1 MAVGALGPGLKLRQN
16 DLRYVGNIYFQDFS
30 RRLKG
35 IWPGIFGIFWDIL
48 GYLGYV
54 GIFWDIW
61 DTLGNVGTCWNMS
74 CWYVKLQCL
83 FRSWVMNM
91 VSISISIL
99 TSYAVGILE
108 STQASRGRSQGTHLS
123 ASKLQQCLLCCF
135 KAGRKW
141 WVSQRKTWLWSSLF
155 VYITV
160 YGVYIRVYI
169 YTYIWY
175 IIYIIYTYICNIHIY
190 IYIYIY
196 TPYISTHVCYY
207 VLYIEYG
214 SIFLSPGF
222 FVGKTLWHTALSEN
236 QGQTGF
242 ISTTSNCFMD
252 PLMRVWP
259 GVIHPFHRRWIEYIT
274 ASKIDFR
281 CI

>member
-74 CWYVKLQCL
+74 CWYVKLQFL

-190 IYIYIY
+190 IHIYIHTIYIY
-196 TPYISTHVCYY
+196 TC
-207 VLYIEYG
+207 VL
-214 SIFLSPGF
+214 L
-222 FVGKTLWHTALSEN
+222 
-236 QGQTGF
+236 
-242 ISTTSNCFMD
+242 C
-252 PLMRVWP
+252 
-259 GVIHPFHRRWIEYIT
+259 VIHWIWFHLFVPRIFRWQNTVTHCSVREPRSNRVHIHNIELFHGPPN
-274 ASKIDFR
+274 ASMTRSDSPVSSQMNR
-281 CI
+281 VYNCI

>member
-1 MAVGALGPGLKLRQN
+1 MAISQSGLDARW
-16 DLRYVGNIYFQDFS
+16 
-30 RRLKG
+30 RLELWVQASSSAKMT
-35 IWPGIFGIFWDIL
+35 WDT
-48 GYLGYV
+48 LGYV
-54 GIFWDIW
+54 G
-61 DTLGNVGTCWNMS
+61 TCWDRS
-74 CWYVKLQCL
+74 CWYVKLQFL
-83 FRSWVMNM
+83 LRSWVMNM

-135 KAGRKW
+135 KAGRNS

-160 YGVYIRVYI
+160 YGVYIRIYI
-169 YTYIWY
+169 Y
-175 IIYIIYTYICNIHIY
+175 IYNHIY

-196 TPYISTHVCYY
+196 TYIHIYTYIYIYIHIYRYTYIHIYIHIYAHVCYY

-222 FVGKTLWHTALSEN
+222 FVGKTLWHTAPSEN

-252 PLMRVWP
+252 PLMPVWP
-259 GVIHPFHRRWIEYIT
+259 GVIDPFHRRWIEYIT